1 MDDKRIKQ
9 LHTFETVIKEQ
20 QSNFYVLGKT
30 LSKIKDLR
38 LYKHIGFKTFAG
50 YTIKRLDIKKSH
62 AYRMI
67 NASKVMDNLS
77 PIGDLLP
84 QNEAQAR
91 LLAQFDNYTQRKL
104 WQKFLDTGMALT
116 TSNIRKCIDQD
127 NNSLDITTNRIDLI
141 SDDYKAKV
149 DDMLYQIRL
158 EQNNNWESTS
168 TLITQL
174 DIISACNNK
183 NFKFFFLTIQI
194 FLNSSDF

>member
-1 MDDKRIKQ
+1 MDQKLKKQ
-9 LHTFETVIKEQ
+9 LDTFEAVIKKQ

-30 LSKIKDLR
+30 LIKIKDLR
-38 LYKHIGFKTFAG
+38 LYKHIGFKTFED

-77 PIGDLLP
+77 PFGDPLP

-91 LLAQFDNYTQRKL
+91 LLTKFDIFTQRKL

-116 TSNIRKCIDQD
+116 TSNIRKCIYQD
-127 NNSLDITTNRIDLI
+127 KNSLEIISKRIDLI
-141 SDDYKAKV
+141 SDAYKAKV

-158 EQNNNWESTS
+158 EQNNNWETTS
-168 TLITQL
+168 KEAALHWNK
-174 DIISACNNK
+174 IIKEKILWK
-183 NFKFFFLTIQI
+183 NRI
-194 FLNSSDF
+194 